1 VLLAGDLRREDQ
13 RQRVSTFSTRLASAE
28 SILQR
33 YKPEGEKFD
42 SLVEVITIHSAPV
55 RDMDFF
61 DFPEMLRLF
70 DQERGWAYDK
80 IWSDDKCFWD
90 RQCTGKGY
98 EFWSVDRVRGALVI
112 LRPDQHIGWVGNIE
126 DVDGMTGYF
135 EQIFQ
140 SPEGILNV
148 ESNA

>member
-1 VLLAGDLRREDQ
+1 
-13 RQRVSTFSTRLASAE
+13 
-28 SILQR
+28 
-33 YKPEGEKFD
+33 
-42 SLVEVITIHSAPV
+42 
-55 RDMDFF
+55 
-61 DFPEMLRLF
+61 MLRLF

-80 IWSDDKCFWD
+80 IWSDDDCFWD

-98 EFWSVDRVRGALVI
+98 ESWGVDRVRGALVI

-126 DVDGMTGYF
+126 DVDEMTGYF

-140 SPEGILNV
+140 PPQKTLKV